1 MGWRMDEIDPDQL
14 AVMAVLEPYLP
25 RMYPCFPAALALYNQ
40 VPANIR
46 AEHDDRAAAS
56 SVWCHIWSGFQ
67 REFAEEPGFHFL
79 EVRNLH
85 LLNIRDH
92 VLIRTKKVDANGRH
106 RNNDTPQQ
114 RAFDA
119 QAELPGLPAAAVR
132 LVMGY
137 QPDAAFSEVERVL
150 VRRPL
155 GRWVSQIVEVETERT
170 WVDITPIEL
179 PFAIM
184 RRRARR

>member
-1 MGWRMDEIDPDQL
+1 MDEIDPDQQ
-14 AVMAVLEPYLP
+14 ATMGMLEPHLS
-25 RMYPCFPAALALYNQ
+25 RMYPCFPAALALYNDI
-40 VPANIR
+40 AAHIR

-56 SVWCHIWSGFQ
+56 AVWCHIWSGLQ
-67 REFAEEPGFHFL
+67 REFSEEPGFHFL
-79 EVRNLH
+79 EIRNLH
-85 LLNIRDH
+85 LLNIRDQM
-92 VLIRTKKVDANGRH
+92 LIRAKKVDANGRH

-119 QAELPGLPAAAVR
+119 QEELPGLPPAAAR

-137 QPDAAFSEVERVL
+137 QPDAAFSEVERVT

-155 GRWVSQIVEVETERT
+155 GRWVSQIVEAEPECS

-179 PFAIM
+179 PFGTS
-184 RRRARR
+184 RRHARG